1 MDKKICFVIMGFG
14 KKTDP
19 FTGRILDLDKTYENI
34 IAPAVSES
42 GLECI
47 RADEVHDS
55 GLIDKSMYAL
65 LIHADLVIADIST
78 FNFNAVYELGIRHAV
93 KPYSTIILKENKA
106 DKIPFDLNHNRIFSY
121 DHEGSDISATE
132 AKRCTDALV
141 NLISLVTKAKSIDS
155 PMYEYIKGLDAP
167 VLPDDELQ
175 DIIDR
180 LGKEEKFV
188 FVQREKARNYM
199 KMNLFSEA
207 EECWR
212 KAAAISGN
220 DDYFI
225 QQQALCR
232 YKSESPNPKEAL
244 LDAWAII
251 SQLKPDGDTLDPET
265 LGIAGAINKNLYRS
279 GCGTEFLERAI
290 SYYKKSYVVSGH
302 YYTGENYAHCL
313 MLKSKIVTDD
323 DERVYLTFE
332 SKRVWKDIISKLLM
346 VIDSR
351 ERRVDQIWIYATLSN
366 CYLSLNEEDQS
377 KKFEEIFMREKP
389 IDWQIQTFQ
398 NNRKELFI

>member
-1 MDKKICFVIMGFG
+1 MDKKLCFVIMGFG

-19 FTGRILDLDKTYENI
+19 FTGRVLDLDKTYENI
-34 IAPAVSES
+34 IAPAVRES

-93 KPYSTIILKENKA
+93 KPFSTIILKEKDAGN
-106 DKIPFDLNHNRIFSY
+106 IPFDLSHNRIFSY
-121 DHEGSDISATE
+121 NHEGTDISATE
-132 AKRCTDALV
+132 AKRCTDALI
-141 NLISLVTKAKSIDS
+141 NLISRIIHAKNVDS

-167 VLPDDELQ
+167 KLPEDELN
-175 DIIDR
+175 DIIER

-188 FVQREKARNYM
+188 FVQRERARNYM

-207 EECWR
+207 EECWK
-212 KAAAISGN
+212 KAATISGN

-232 YKSESPNPKEAL
+232 YKSEYPTPREAL
-244 LDAWAII
+244 LDAWTII
-251 SQLKPDGDTLDPET
+251 NKLNPDGDTLDPET
-265 LGIAGAINKNLYRS
+265 LGIAGAINKNLYRQEV
-279 GCGTEFLERAI
+279 GVEFLDRAI
-290 SYYKKSYVVSGH
+290 RYYKKSYMVGGN

-313 MLKSKIVTDD
+313 RMKGKIVTDEA
-323 DERVYLTFE
+323 ERGYLSFE
-332 SKRVWKDIISKLLM
+332 AQKVCNEIIEKLLKI
-346 VIDSR
+346 VDSG
-351 ERRVDQIWIYATLSN
+351 EQRVDQLWIYASLSN
-366 CYLSLNEEDQS
+366 CFLSIENQ
-377 KKFEEIFMREKP
+377 EKSN
-389 IDWQIQTFQ
+389 IY
-398 NNRKELFI
+398 KELFYKANPLDWHIVTFEKNRMELSN